1 MMEPRE
7 RFVRIVA
14 RVAGGTAILGLYLYY
29 VLEIYGSIIRAF
41 KEWIK

>member
-14 RVAGGTAILGLYLYY
+14 RVAGGTAVLSLYLCL
-29 VLEIYGSIIRAF
+29 VIEMYGGIIDAF
-41 KEWIK
+41 KEWVK

>member
-14 RVAGGTAILGLYLYY
+14 RVAGGTAVLGLYLCL
-29 VLEIYGSIIRAF
+29 VIKMYGGIIEAF
-41 KEWIK
+41 KEWTK